1 MKIMTTTETIRK
13 GRPFTERRSPNLL
26 REYRVRAGMTQLELA
41 ERIGV
46 AQPKI
51 SRAEVN
57 GLGLG
62 NDKWF
67 ELSDLFNVDPRVL
80 RGWKPPE
87 PETSDLSP

>member
-1 MKIMTTTETIRK
+1 MSTETIRK
-13 GRPFTERRSPNLL
+13 GRPFAASRSPNLL
-26 REYRVRAGMTQLELA
+26 REYRIRANMTQEQLA

-87 PETSDLSP
+87 PETSDSSP